1 MKRLFS
7 LNWPSRWLPFM
18 ADWRAHAISTELRRR
33 CPRLLDAAAGIPPE
47 VVDEWLRQT
56 GAPTEVPGWQP
67 SRTDWLLS
75 SVALSQFFDLPRHR
89 VTEGALA
96 LPSKAADSVWH
107 VWLAHDAA
115 GLARWQQH
123 HFDRETAHL
132 EAAELCQPLEEA
144 LAHSWAAACRSEG
157 VSPLG
162 RKLPL
167 MFEVDARLRVPG
179 GWAYGTH
186 GARVFHQ
193 DIDAQG
199 KRSGRIHPHAGLG
212 AAALA
217 GAGLLSTAELG
228 QFERSQKQQD
238 AGGAICGSAGGSGDG
253 GCAGGSCGC
262 GCGSS

>member
-1 MKRLFS
+1 MAMG
-7 LNWPSRWLPFM
+7 RWLHFM
-18 ADWRAHAISTELRRR
+18 RDWRARAIHTELRRR
-33 CPRLLDAAAGIPPE
+33 CPRLLDAAGNVPPD
-47 VVDEWLRQT
+47 VADEWFSQT
-56 GAPTEVPGWQP
+56 GASTDVPGWQP

-75 SVALSQFFDLPRHR
+75 CVALSQFFDLPRHS
-89 VTEGALA
+89 VAAGALA

-107 VWLAHDAA
+107 VWLTHDAA
-115 GLARWQQH
+115 SLARWQQH
-123 HFDRETAHL
+123 HFGRETAHL
-132 EAAELCQPLEEA
+132 EAPELGQPLEQA

-186 GARVFHQ
+186 GQRVFHQ
-193 DIDAQG
+193 DLDTHG
-199 KRSGRIHPHAGLG
+199 KRSARIHHHAGLG

-238 AGGAICGSAGGSGDG
+238 AGGASCGSAGGSDG
-253 GCAGGSCGC
+253 GCSGASCGC
-262 GCGSS
+262 GCGSG